1 MLFTISDGRIGTSLH
16 LLPQPRREIVMHDDF
31 KDALLGAAAF
41 FFLLFVLLFSPVILA
56 VVTAWVA

>member
-1 MLFTISDGRIGTSLH
+1 
-16 LLPQPRREIVMHDDF
+16 MHDDF